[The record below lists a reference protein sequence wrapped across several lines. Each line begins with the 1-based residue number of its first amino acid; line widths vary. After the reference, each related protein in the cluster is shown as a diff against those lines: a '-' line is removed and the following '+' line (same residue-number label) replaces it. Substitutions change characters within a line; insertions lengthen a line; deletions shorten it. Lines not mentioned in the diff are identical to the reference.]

1 VDIISDLSPVWIQT
15 SATLPPVIK
24 DEAYAVTLMVTGGVE
39 PYNWFVA
46 SGSLPPGLSLDA
58 TGAISGT
65 PTQVGVSVFTAE
77 VFDSLGRGT
86 QRTFTLEI
94 RNAIL
99 VITTTSPLPDG
110 AVGSELKITFAATGG
125 AQPYTWSLNGGA
137 LPTGTTLAATG
148 ELTGIPT
155 AVGGFTFTIQV
166 TEAAKATLRKNFSIT
181 IKPPLIEITT
191 GATLPAGSEGSFYS
205 VAFAAEGGSQP
216 YRWDAAGAPAGL
228 NMNATTGVL
237 SGTAG
242 TAGTVDFSV
251 QVADKSGTSQTK
263 IFSVSLDKKLAVTT
277 VSLPPGSVG
286 VLYAQQ
292 LGAGGGAPPYAWSV
306 ANGTLQ
312 QTSAIGATSE
322 GGIGTFAL
330 YTQGNWTNYRAT
342 FTLKSSD
349 DDTIGVMF
357 RYKDSNNYYRFSWD
371 KQKQFRRLEKRV
383 NGTFTTLASD
393 TATYVVGQAYQVK
406 IVAQGTQIQVIID
419 GQQVFSVTD
428 SAQPKGTIALYS
440 RWNIGAMFD
449 NILVE
454 DLQNSAI
461 LLWDNFNAGDF
472 IGWTIIDDAGTSGG
486 PSHWSVTSGTLMQ
499 SVNIGS
505 DATGN
510 LGTFLLY

>member
-1 VDIISDLSPVWIQT
+1 VLATKRARARGGNFYPLSVSVNASQIVVNFDGKQIFSIADSTIAEGQVALYSSLSPNSAFDDVVVTDLQT
-15 SATLPPVIK
+15 GNILAQDNFTASRLSGWTII
-24 DEAYAVTLMVTGGVE
+24 DEAG
-39 PYNWFVA
+39 
-46 SGSLPPGLSLDA
+46 
-58 TGAISGT
+58 
-65 PTQVGVSVFTAE
+65 
-77 VFDSLGRGT
+77 
-86 QRTFTLEI
+86 
-94 RNAIL
+94 
-99 VITTTSPLPDG
+99 
-110 AVGSELKITFAATGG
+110 
-125 AQPYTWSLNGGA
+125 NG
-137 LPTGTTLAATG
+137 PS
-148 ELTGIPT
+148 
-155 AVGGFTFTIQV
+155 
-166 TEAAKATLRKNFSIT
+166 N
-181 IKPPLIEITT
+181 
-191 GATLPAGSEGSFYS
+191 
-205 VAFAAEGGSQP
+205 
-216 YRWDAAGAPAGL
+216 
-228 NMNATTGVL
+228 
-237 SGTAG
+237 
-242 TAGTVDFSV
+242 
-251 QVADKSGTSQTK
+251 
-263 IFSVSLDKKLAVTT
+263 
-277 VSLPPGSVG
+277 
-286 VLYAQQ
+286 
-292 LGAGGGAPPYAWSV
+292 WSV

-330 YTQGNWTNYRAT
+330 YTHGNWTNYRAT

-461 LLWDNFNAGDF
+461 LLWDNFNNGDF